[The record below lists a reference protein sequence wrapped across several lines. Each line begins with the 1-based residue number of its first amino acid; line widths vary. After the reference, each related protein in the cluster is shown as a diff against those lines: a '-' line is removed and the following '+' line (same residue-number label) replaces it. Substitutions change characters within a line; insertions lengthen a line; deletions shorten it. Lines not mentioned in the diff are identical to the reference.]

1 MTSPSP
7 DENDAAPIDHEHIY
21 QPAAG
26 ELQLTVRAVAIGCV
40 IGALLAAMNI
50 YLGLRIGITEGGSLI
65 AAILSFA
72 LFTVLAPKRPFTV
85 LETNIAQTAGSGAG
99 AMPSAAGMLA
109 PIPAMA
115 MLDHPVPL
123 YALFIW
129 ALSVAYLGVFFAVP
143 LRRQYVVAEKLRFP
157 SGLATA
163 STIVAMFAKAGEA
176 VAQARAL
183 LWCGAIA
190 GGYVL
195 IAFFVPQMEDVPFHS
210 WLGVGALTTAATWG
224 FYVYVGPMM
233 LGAGILVGT
242 RVAVSAVIGSIIAWA
257 IVGPIAKSHGWA
269 PGAVMSYADGPRG
282 WILWCGVAIMV
293 SESLMALV
301 MAWKTFVNAFKR
313 PVAGAEPSGNVAED
327 PASAIPNRWWI
338 LGLAGASVVTIVLA
352 WHVFGIAP
360 HLTVVAIAMSSILAM
375 VAVRSTGE
383 TDWNP
388 IGGMGKVTQLV
399 FGALSPGTVTTNLM
413 AAGITGAG
421 ASQAGDMM
429 QDLKTGYLLGA
440 SPRKQFIAQ
449 LVGIGAGVIAC
460 VPIYYLFDAA
470 FDIGASGSTL
480 EAPAAHAWKAM
491 AELLSEGLDAMP
503 KNAAWAALIGMIFGG
518 SLPIIRKL
526 FPKIAPYTPSGLAIG
541 LAFLIQPKYFVTMFV
556 GAMLFVGWKRSR
568 PDQAERFMYPVAC
581 GLVAGEGLMG
591 VVKAGLMVAGI
602 GGGH

>member
-1 MTSPSP
+1 MSASST
-7 DENDAAPIDHEHIY
+7 DKVDHEHLY
-21 QPAAG
+21 TPQPG
-26 ELQLTVRAVAIGCV
+26 ELQLTVRSVLIGCV

-72 LFTVLAPKRPFTV
+72 LFTALSPKVPFTV

-99 AMPSAAGMLA
+99 SMPSAAGMLA
-109 PIPAMA
+109 PIPAMS
-115 MLDHPVPL
+115 MLGHEVPL
-123 YALFIW
+123 YALFLW
-129 ALSVAYLGVFFAVP
+129 ALSIAYLGVFFAVP

-157 SGLATA
+157 SGTATA

-183 LWCGAIA
+183 LWFGGIA
-190 GGYVL
+190 GGYIL
-195 IAFFVPQMEDVPFHS
+195 IGHFVPELETPPVHE
-210 WLGVGALTTAATWG
+210 WLGISALASAAAWG
-224 FYVYVGPMM
+224 FIPYIGPMM

-242 RVAVSAVIGSIIAWA
+242 RVAVSALVGSILAWGVIAPLA
-257 IVGPIAKSHGWA
+257 QSSGWA
-269 PGAVMSYADGPRG
+269 PGPVMNYATGPRG

-301 MAWKTFVNAFKR
+301 MSWKTFVKAFKR
-313 PVAGAEPSGNVAED
+313 PAVSTVTTPSENAAED
-327 PASAIPNRWWI
+327 PASAIPNIWW
-338 LGLAGASVVTIVLA
+338 LGGLGCATTVTVVLA
-352 WHVFGIAP
+352 WYVFAISP
-360 HLTVVAIAMSSILAM
+360 FLTVIAIALSAVLSM

-399 FGALSPGTVTTNLM
+399 YGAISPGAVTTNLM

-440 SPRKQFIAQ
+440 APRKQFIAQ
-449 LVGIGAGVIAC
+449 LFGIGAGVIAC
-460 VPIYYLFDAA
+460 VPIYYLFDQA
-470 FDIGASGSTL
+470 FDIGGEGSTL
-480 EAPAAHAWKAM
+480 PAPAAHAWKAM
-491 AELLSEGLDAMP
+491 AEVLSKGIDAMP
-503 KNAAWAALIGMIFGG
+503 HNAAWAALCGGIFG
-518 SLPIIRKL
+518 SALPILRKL
-526 FPKIAPYTPSGLAIG
+526 APKLAPYTPSGLAIG
-541 LAFLIQPKYFVTMFV
+541 LAFLIQPQYFLTMFI
-556 GAMLFVGWKRSR
+556 GAMLFLLWQRKNPTQS
-568 PDQAERFMYPVAC
+568 ERFMYPVAC

-591 VVKAGLMVAGI
+591 VVKAGLMVLGI